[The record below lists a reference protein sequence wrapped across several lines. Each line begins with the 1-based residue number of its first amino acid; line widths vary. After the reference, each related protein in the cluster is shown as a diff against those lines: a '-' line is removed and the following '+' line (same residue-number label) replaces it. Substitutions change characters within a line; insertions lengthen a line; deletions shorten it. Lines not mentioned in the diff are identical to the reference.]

1 MIQKGQF
8 ILPGSQDKTILG
20 DHTYDDKYTNQD
32 IILFVHGFKGFKD
45 WGSHHLVAAYFAEKG
60 YRFVKFNFSHSGVD
74 PENLQDITDM
84 SSFAQN
90 TISYELADVN
100 TVINYIAHMTPS
112 SKLTLVGHSRGG
124 GIGIIKAAS
133 DPRISYLVTWSAI
146 ADFSSLWKAEQ
157 EEEWERTGAI
167 YIENARTKEKMPLSS
182 NLLIDFR
189 NHKDEYNILAAAE
202 RLEIPWLIIHGSED
216 INVPITVAERLA
228 KVQPNAQ
235 LKKIEGANHVF
246 GSAHPYTEAS
256 LPPQL
261 LEVCETTL
269 QFIEQ
274 NK

>member
-1 MIQKGQF
+1 
-8 ILPGSQDKTILG
+8 
-20 DHTYDDKYTNQD
+20 
-32 IILFVHGFKGFKD
+32 
-45 WGSHHLVAAYFAEKG
+45 
-60 YRFVKFNFSHSGVD
+60 
-74 PENLQDITDM
+74 
-84 SSFAQN
+84 
-90 TISYELADVN
+90 
-100 TVINYIAHMTPS
+100 
-112 SKLTLVGHSRGG
+112 
-124 GIGIIKAAS
+124 
-133 DPRISYLVTWSAI
+133 
-146 ADFSSLWKAEQ
+146 
-157 EEEWERTGAI
+157 
-167 YIENARTKEKMPLSS
+167 MPLSS